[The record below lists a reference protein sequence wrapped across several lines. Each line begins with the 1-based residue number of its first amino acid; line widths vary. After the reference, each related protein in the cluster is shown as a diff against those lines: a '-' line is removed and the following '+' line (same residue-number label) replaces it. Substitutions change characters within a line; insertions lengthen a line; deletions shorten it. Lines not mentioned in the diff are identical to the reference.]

1 MRNLIR
7 NGLVYDGSGSSPVLH
22 DILIEGDRIQE
33 VRKAGTASLEGD
45 ICVIDASGL
54 AVTPGFI
61 DSHRHCDAAAILDEG
76 FGKAELAQG
85 ITTALAG
92 NCGMSLYPSSDA
104 SRQEMYDFLE
114 PCLGKIPAGL
124 AAEDVDSYLD
134 QLRRRPLRINL
145 GSLTGTGAVKI
156 AVKGFS
162 KSAFSKEELDR
173 ACALVRESLEGGA
186 FGLSSGIMY
195 VPECYS
201 SHTEYIRLLKELQTL
216 SLIHI

>member
-76 FGKAELAQG
+76 FGKAELAQVNAQRPAPELVQVAVHIFCCQPRRYLSQARFQKIIHFLSGRVRGG
-85 ITTALAG
+85 I
-92 NCGMSLYPSSDA
+92 
-104 SRQEMYDFLE
+104 
-114 PCLGKIPAGL
+114 
-124 AAEDVDSYLD
+124 
-134 QLRRRPLRINL
+134 
-145 GSLTGTGAVKI
+145 
-156 AVKGFS
+156 
-162 KSAFSKEELDR
+162 
-173 ACALVRESLEGGA
+173 
-186 FGLSSGIMY
+186 
-195 VPECYS
+195 
-201 SHTEYIRLLKELQTL
+201 
-216 SLIHI
+216 